1 MSKRADFVVIV
12 VSLAMLILA
21 STGAIAAWAAA
32 PEGFESDAQA
42 ALKVLYNSTPAAV
55 TLGEA
60 AKGILVFPN
69 IVRAGFIFEAQ
80 YGEGEL
86 LKGGKAVRAH
96 SKAPYL
102 LG

>member
-1 MSKRADFVVIV
+1 MAGASG
-12 VSLAMLILA
+12 SL
-21 STGAIAAWAAA
+21 T
-32 PEGFESDAQA
+32 P
-42 ALKVLYNSTPAAV
+42 PAAV

-69 IVRAGFIFEAQ
+69 IVRAGFIFGAQ